1 MDWPTTYT
9 IAADGYDVVPDDG
22 STLLRSES
30 GQARIQ
36 RFYGQTQYDIRFQIV
51 ALSIAD
57 VAAVRA
63 FYETNKSAAIA
74 WTDPYTGVEYDTL
87 FVQPPRITRVYG
99 RLADMEVMLTG
110 QVAP

>member
-9 IAADGYDVVPDDG
+9 ISADGYEVVPDDG

-30 GQARIQ
+30 GKARIQ
-36 RFYGQTQYDIRFQIV
+36 RFYGDTQYNIRFSIV
-51 ALSIAD
+51 ALAIAD
-57 VAAVRA
+57 IAAVRA
-63 FYETNKSAAIA
+63 FYETNKSENIVF
-74 WTDPYTGVEYDTL
+74 TDPYTGVVYDTL
-87 FVQPPRITRVYG
+87 FVQPPQMTRVYG